1 MPANNALST
10 AILDS
15 ANGCYD
21 SPDYVDLRDGYLA
34 LDTLLA
40 GAHIVS
46 VTITDVNGAT
56 ATAEHSFSL

>member
-1 MPANNALST
+1 MFDPST
-10 AILDS
+10 
-15 ANGCYD
+15 GCYS
-21 SPDYVDLRDGYLA
+21 SPYYVDLRDGYLA

-40 GAHIVS
+40 GAHTIS